1 MKGDRADD
9 IIRADAVQL
18 AFIQLQAHHSL
29 FMRPIASTLCTAF
42 PGRYITP
49 PERVP
54 FSSAREIAIGF
65 AGHIRFNVSDLCD
78 GALLFIRTRDLD
90 GSRSDVQRVVPGFNK
105 FLHHFEFAL
114 VTSAPEPDL
123 EVLNHL

>member
-54 FSSAREIAIGF
+54 FSSAREVAVGF
-65 AGHIRFNVSDLCD
+65 AGHICFNLGDLCD
-78 GALLFIRTRDLD
+78 GTLLFIPALSLD
-90 GSRSDVQRVVPGFNK
+90 ACRIDAQQAVPGFDE
-105 FLHHFEFAL
+105 FLRHFEFAFI
-114 VTSAPEPDL
+114 TSTPETDL
-123 EVLNHL
+123 EVLNEL

>member
-54 FSSAREIAIGF
+54 FSSAREVAVGF
-65 AGHIRFNVSDLCD
+65 AGHIRFYVRDLGD
-78 GALLFIRTRDLD
+78 GAPLFIRARHVNRSRDD
-90 GSRSDVQRVVPGFNK
+90 DERDKTVFDE
-105 FLHHFEFAL
+105 FLYHFEFAFI
-114 VTSAPEPDL
+114 TIAPMPDHT
-123 EVLNHL
+123 VLND